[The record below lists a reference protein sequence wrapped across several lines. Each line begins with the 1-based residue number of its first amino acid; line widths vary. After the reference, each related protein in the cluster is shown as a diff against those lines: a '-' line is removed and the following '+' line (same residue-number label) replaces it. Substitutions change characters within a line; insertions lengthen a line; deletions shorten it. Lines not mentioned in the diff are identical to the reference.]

1 MKALVVSQY
10 DDVVSARPEARL
22 VLELFRRGVAVEVV
36 TNQPSVHTLEFEK
49 AGIPVHF
56 RHPKAK
62 ITLRGIWQLRKFIRE
77 GKFDIVHLFNSRAA
91 SNGVW
96 ATVGLPVK
104 VVTYR
109 GAGGLY
115 WHDPFAW
122 LSHLHPRVDRISC
135 LSKYVQEQ
143 VDRQFIFRRK
153 KTLVHYKAF
162 LPEWFEGIRA
172 ADLQGE
178 GIPADALV
186 VGCVANYRR
195 VKGIETLIR
204 STWQLYQ
211 NPRIHIVLIGKD
223 MDHTGLQKK
232 IADSPMRDRIHV
244 LGYREDVYPLM
255 QGFHIYVQPSNNE
268 GLSKSVMEAMLLG
281 LPCVVTNA
289 GGMPELFPG
298 PESGIIVRTRDHR
311 SLAGAILRLANE
323 PRLREDMGNNGR
335 LAILANFS
343 MDAYARGVLDMY
355 RELLD

>member
-1 MKALVVSQY
+1 MKALIVSHY

-22 VLELFRRGVAVEVV
+22 VLELFRRGVAMEVV
-36 TNQPSVHTLEFEK
+36 TNKPSPHTREFQQ

-56 RHPKAK
+56 RHPEAK
-62 ITLRGIWQLRKFIRE
+62 ISLRSIRWLRQLLRE
-77 GKFDIVHLFNSRAA
+77 GKFDILHLFNSRAA

-96 ATVGLPVK
+96 AAVGLPVK

-135 LSKYVQEQ
+135 LSEYVQRQ
-143 VDRQFIFRRK
+143 VDGQFHFRRK

-162 LPEWFEGIRA
+162 LPEWFEGIPES
-172 ADLQGE
+172 DLREE
-178 GIPADALV
+178 GVPAGALV

-195 VKGIETLIR
+195 VKGLETLLR
-204 STWQLYQ
+204 SASLFSR
-211 NPRIHIVLIGKD
+211 NPRIHLVLVGRDTDHPRLGK
-223 MDHTGLQKK
+223 MISQ
-232 IADSPMRDRIHV
+232 SPMRERIHV
-244 LGYREDVYPLM
+244 LGHREDVYALM
-255 QGFHIYVQPSNNE
+255 QGFHIYVQPSINE

-298 PESGIIVRTRDHR
+298 PESGIVVGIRDHHAM
-311 SLAGAILRLANE
+311 AGAIMRLADN
-323 PRLREDMGNNGR
+323 PAVRQAMGKEGR
-335 LAILANFS
+335 SAILENFS
-343 MDAYARGVLDMY
+343 VDAYVRGVLDMY
-355 RELLD
+355 GELTG